1 MSTPAKPRESEPKAA
16 ASARGRGT
24 LESTVNP
31 TASQGAIRVPAPAG
45 QHKGAGEQRE
55 ETPSFAPQTSDAGAA
70 TAPAIPSATFS
81 TAPAAA
87 ADEPTAIVRTQAE
100 TVIHR
105 TMEAVERLRT
115 TGGERVEVKIRLDAG
130 NELTVRLQLT
140 HGEIRPVF
148 LTESRELRQAIE
160 QNWAQFSERTSER
173 TVRVTTPVFESP
185 NSQSG
190 MNDLSQQQR
199 EGRQRAFAE
208 AQEEIAGRIPAGR
221 NSQRRMAAPVASA
234 APAAGVQLYA

>member
-1 MSTPAKPRESEPKAA
+1 MSTPVKSRASEPKTA
-16 ASARGRGT
+16 ASAADGGT
-24 LESTVNP
+24 HESIVNP
-31 TASQGAIRVPAPAG
+31 TPLQAGIRVPAPAG
-45 QHKGAGEQRE
+45 QHNGASEHRE
-55 ETPSFAPQTSDAGAA
+55 EKPSFAPQTSDAGAPTA
-70 TAPAIPSATFS
+70 SASPAATFFTAPSAS
-81 TAPAAA
+81 
-87 ADEPTAIVRTQAE
+87 ADEPAAIVRTQAE

-115 TGGERVEVKIRLDAG
+115 TGGERVEVRIRLDAG

-208 AQEEIAGRIPAGR
+208 AQEEITGRIPAGR
-221 NSQRRMAAPVASA
+221 NSPRRIAAPAASA